1 VRERTVRIAIS
12 GRSGAGKTTLA
23 RSLGDWFGAHV
34 ESFSRPIKNA
44 LNGLLEQAGIT
55 DPSPLLYRRALQ
67 FLCDDLLHLFGHDFF
82 VRALANRIAD
92 RPAVIIDDLRT
103 CVEMA
108 WCREQGFFLVRLVGS
123 FAPLPPSLSQ
133 HWTEHDLDDVEDW
146 DLVLETGDLNERTE
160 LVVDRWLEWS
170 ERHARAGHRDD
181 RARSGVQ

>member
-1 VRERTVRIAIS
+1 MRERAVRIAIS

-23 RSLGDWFGAHV
+23 RAVGDWLGAGV
-34 ESFSRPIKNA
+34 ESFSRPIKDA
-44 LNGLLEQAGIT
+44 VNGLLEQAGVT

-82 VRALANRIAD
+82 VRAMARRIAD

-103 CVEMA
+103 RVEMA

-123 FAPLPPSLSQ
+123 FAPLPPSLSR

-146 DLVLETGDLNERTE
+146 DLVLTADGLNERVE
-160 LVVDRWLEWS
+160 MVVDRWLEWS
-170 ERHARAGHRDD
+170 GHYARAGHRDD
-181 RARSGVQ
+181 RSRSGVQ